1 MSNRLTGKVAIIT
14 GAASGI
20 GAATAERFCREGA
33 AVLVVDRNGDGAAA
47 VAQRLDPSGQLARGV
62 LADVQDEAAAQ
73 ASVRAALEAW
83 GRLDILVNNA
93 AVTSGMDLLE
103 FTPEEFDR
111 VLGIN
116 LKGPLLFCK
125 HSVPAMRSSGGGA
138 IVNVASISATCGI
151 RGQALYAPSK
161 GGLLQMTRQMA
172 VEYAGH
178 NIRVNAVS
186 PGTIETPLLR
196 PHDDDLEKHQRRLES
211 LRAQH
216 PVGRFGQPAEVAA
229 AILFLAS
236 DEASFVTGA
245 NLAVDGGYAAQ

>member
-1 MSNRLTGKVAIIT
+1 MSDRLAGKVAIIT

-20 GAATAERFCREGA
+20 GAATAESFCREGA
-33 AVLVVDRNGDGAAA
+33 AVLVVDWNGEGGAA
-47 VAQRLDPSGQLARGV
+47 VAQGLDPTGRRARYLQG
-62 LADVQDEAAAQ
+62 DVQDEATAA
-73 ASVRAALEAW
+73 ASIRAALDAW

-93 AVTSGMDLLE
+93 AVVSAVDLLE
-103 FTPEEFDR
+103 FTPAEFDR

-125 HSVPAMRSSGGGA
+125 YSVPAMRAAGGGA
-138 IVNVASISATCGI
+138 IINVASISSTCGI
-151 RGQALYAPSK
+151 PNQPLYAPSK
-161 GGLLQMTRQMA
+161 GGLLQMTRQLA
-172 VEYAGH
+172 VQYAGD

-196 PHDDDLEKHQRRLES
+196 PTNDDLEGHHRRLEW

-216 PVGRFGQPAEVAA
+216 PLGRFGQPSEVAA

-236 DEASFVTGA
+236 DEASFITGA

>member
-1 MSNRLTGKVAIIT
+1 MSNRLASKVAIIT

-47 VAQRLDPSGQLARGV
+47 VAQRLDPSGRRARGV
-62 LADVQDEAAAQ
+62 LADVQDEAAAR
-73 ASVRAALEAW
+73 ACVRAALEAW

-93 AVTSGMDLLE
+93 GVASGMDLLE

-111 VLGIN
+111 VIGIN

-125 HSVPAMRSSGGGA
+125 HSVPAMRSGGGA
-138 IVNVASISATCGI
+138 IVNVASISASCGI
-151 RGQALYAPSK
+151 PGQALYAPSK

-196 PHDDDLEKHQRRLES
+196 PPNDDLEKHQRQLEW
-211 LRAQH
+211 LRTQH
-216 PVGRFGQPAEVAA
+216 PIGRFGQPDEVAA

-236 DEASFVTGA
+236 DEASFITGA